1 MAAPGDPPADPPP
14 EGGDGEGEEAGE
26 FPFLKADHPL
36 LARLQKVLFE
46 QISGQHERAQL
57 QLRESEEEARKLVK
71 HREDV
76 GVTLYG
82 AQQQLAKL
90 QLQLEQL
97 HDSVAV
103 VTRGREEAD
112 QGLIDITAKYEEA
125 KKGVDGQLKK
135 LQKAQD
141 ELNQLEITLRQVD
154 EYNTQMRAEIAV
166 TRRATHKAE
175 ENIKGVEKSK
185 VKQDLLIDKINEEI
199 KSLTERK
206 AIYEAQLVAQK
217 QETEAAVAT
226 LTEAAREMEAVEFE
240 KKQLQQQLQSA
251 LRGMMRRDSAL
262 QNVDTAM
269 KELEEGSLA
278 IESEMRGLARS
289 GRHAQEENEK
299 LAGLLTK
306 NENELSY
313 MQTQMQQIH
322 TDRQRLAERYAMLRK
337 SLDSTTGETAKIKTA
352 LKDSQQELQTVEA
365 SIQKVA
371 RSTMELQEHIE
382 EKISQQATVVRS
394 EANTNK
400 SAKKLGSLVQDQEME
415 LQNLQ
420 NEISRVMV
428 DSLNTKAHNQMLKER
443 QETLVKELS
452 EREKLI
458 DQYELEIRKRH
469 NQIEKKQ
476 LYVDRLNRE
485 FDEKRSK
492 QEDDN
497 SGPMEGKI
505 KGLRKQIADKTQECQ
520 DMQKSWITKQTDLL
534 ALQEEIDTT
543 KDHVQDQKN
552 RKLIL
557 QQKHL
562 RTEGGWQGQKKEI
575 SDLRLDVKQLQY
587 EMDKL
592 NTSIASHGKKQDDL
606 TNTNQNMETEFVR
619 KLKEIEQN
627 CLETE
632 NEVDTIKLEKDAMME
647 EIVEAERQV
656 MLWERKIHLEKEMQ
670 EALDPSVGQAETT
683 TMKKE
688 IHRMELR
695 YEQLKRRQDQMI
707 QEMERVIHKRDAIQL
722 KYEPKAQQDP
732 NSGMQIKRQLTSLRS
747 NLKLAMQSAQE
758 TENRTRQREDDL
770 KVVQDNLVQITQETQ
785 DLERSTEE
793 VQLEAAL
800 REVQRASL
808 AARVGHLDRE
818 AAAFEQVL
826 QDGAGIAPT
835 RAEAIRAQV
844 READGMRRRLDE
856 TLNQVADAYPQL
868 DTLFQALRDWQTSA
882 QTLAVA

>member
-1 MAAPGDPPADPPP
+1 MDPPDAPPDSPP
-14 EGGDGEGEEAGE
+14 EGGDGEGEEDGE

-103 VTRGREEAD
+103 VTRSREEAD

-262 QNVDTAM
+262 QNVETAM
-269 KELEEGSLA
+269 KELEEASLA
-278 IESEMRGLARS
+278 VESEMRGLARS

-313 MQTQMQQIH
+313 MQTQMSQIH

-337 SLDSTTGETAKIKTA
+337 SLDSTTGETAKIKAA

-371 RSTMELQEHIE
+371 RSTMELQERIE

-443 QETLVKELS
+443 LDTLTKDLA

-497 SGPMEGKI
+497 MGPMEGKI
-505 KGLRKQIADKTQECQ
+505 KGLRKQIAEKTQECQ

-557 QQKHL
+557 QQKRI
-562 RTEGGWQGQKKEI
+562 RTEGQWEQQKKEI
-575 SDLRLDVKQLQY
+575 VSLRSDVKALQH

-592 NTSIASHGKKQDDL
+592 NSLHATNATKQDQL
-606 TNTNQNMETEFVR
+606 ANTTQTMEAEFVR
-619 KLKEIEQN
+619 KLREIETSCQS
-627 CLETE
+627 LEDE
-632 NEVDTIKLEKDAMME
+632 IEGLKMEKDQTME
-647 EIVEAERQV
+647 EIVESERQI

-707 QEMERVIHKRDAIQL
+707 QEM
-722 KYEPKAQQDP
+722 
-732 NSGMQIKRQLTSLRS
+732 
-747 NLKLAMQSAQE
+747 
-758 TENRTRQREDDL
+758 
-770 KVVQDNLVQITQETQ
+770 
-785 DLERSTEE
+785 
-793 VQLEAAL
+793 
-800 REVQRASL
+800 
-808 AARVGHLDRE
+808 
-818 AAAFEQVL
+818 
-826 QDGAGIAPT
+826 
-835 RAEAIRAQV
+835 
-844 READGMRRRLDE
+844 
-856 TLNQVADAYPQL
+856 
-868 DTLFQALRDWQTSA
+868 
-882 QTLAVA
+882 

>member
-1 MAAPGDPPADPPP
+1 
-14 EGGDGEGEEAGE
+14 
-26 FPFLKADHPL
+26 
-36 LARLQKVLFE
+36 
-46 QISGQHERAQL
+46 
-57 QLRESEEEARKLVK
+57 
-71 HREDV
+71 
-76 GVTLYG
+76 
-82 AQQQLAKL
+82 
-90 QLQLEQL
+90 
-97 HDSVAV
+97 
-103 VTRGREEAD
+103 
-112 QGLIDITAKYEEA
+112 
-125 KKGVDGQLKK
+125 
-135 LQKAQD
+135 
-141 ELNQLEITLRQVD
+141 
-154 EYNTQMRAEIAV
+154 
-166 TRRATHKAE
+166 
-175 ENIKGVEKSK
+175 
-185 VKQDLLIDKINEEI
+185 
-199 KSLTERK
+199 
-206 AIYEAQLVAQK
+206 
-217 QETEAAVAT
+217 
-226 LTEAAREMEAVEFE
+226 
-240 KKQLQQQLQSA
+240 
-251 LRGMMRRDSAL
+251 
-262 QNVDTAM
+262 
-269 KELEEGSLA
+269 
-278 IESEMRGLARS
+278 MRGLSRS
-289 GRHAQEENEK
+289 GRQAQEENEK

-313 MQTQMQQIH
+313 MQTQMSQIH

-371 RSTMELQEHIE
+371 RETMELQEHIE

-505 KGLRKQIADKTQECQ
+505 KGLRKQIADKTQECKE
-520 DMQKSWITKQTDLL
+520 MQKSWITKQTDLL

-619 KLKEIEQN
+619 KLKDIEQN

-632 NEVDTIKLEKDAMME
+632 NEVDTLKLEKDAMME

-683 TMKKE
+683 AMKKE

-707 QEMERVIHKRDAIQL
+707 QEMERVIHKRDTIQL
-722 KYEPKAQQDP
+722 KYEPKASSDP
-732 NSGMQIKRQLTSLRS
+732 NAAMQVKRQVATLRS
-747 NLKLAMQSAQE
+747 NLSLCTQAAQE
-758 TENRTRQREDDL
+758 TEQRTTMKEEEARD
-770 KVVQDNLVQITQETQ
+770 VQQQLEQATLETTE
-785 DLERSTEE
+785 LERSVEE
-793 VQLEAAL
+793 AMLEAAL
-800 REVQRASL
+800 QEVKKARLAGDLSRAAREAQRLEEVAADGTGIPAARAPALRVQVTEVQ
-808 AARVGHLDRE
+808 G
-818 AAAFEQVL
+818 
-826 QDGAGIAPT
+826 
-835 RAEAIRAQV
+835 
-844 READGMRRRLDE
+844 
-856 TLNQVADAYPQL
+856 
-868 DTLFQALRDWQTSA
+868 LRK
-882 QTLAVA
+882 

>member
-1 MAAPGDPPADPPP
+1 M
-14 EGGDGEGEEAGE
+14 
-26 FPFLKADHPL
+26 
-36 LARLQKVLFE
+36 
-46 QISGQHERAQL
+46 
-57 QLRESEEEARKLVK
+57 
-71 HREDV
+71 
-76 GVTLYG
+76 
-82 AQQQLAKL
+82 
-90 QLQLEQL
+90 
-97 HDSVAV
+97 
-103 VTRGREEAD
+103 
-112 QGLIDITAKYEEA
+112 
-125 KKGVDGQLKK
+125 
-135 LQKAQD
+135 
-141 ELNQLEITLRQVD
+141 
-154 EYNTQMRAEIAV
+154 
-166 TRRATHKAE
+166 
-175 ENIKGVEKSK
+175 
-185 VKQDLLIDKINEEI
+185 
-199 KSLTERK
+199 
-206 AIYEAQLVAQK
+206 
-217 QETEAAVAT
+217 
-226 LTEAAREMEAVEFE
+226 
-240 KKQLQQQLQSA
+240 
-251 LRGMMRRDSAL
+251 
-262 QNVDTAM
+262 
-269 KELEEGSLA
+269 
-278 IESEMRGLARS
+278 
-289 GRHAQEENEK
+289 
-299 LAGLLTK
+299 GLLTK

-505 KGLRKQIADKTQECQ
+505 KGLRKQITEKTQECQ

-534 ALQEEIDTT
+534 SLQEEIDTT

-562 RTEGGWQGQKKEI
+562 RTEGGLDGQKKEI

-592 NTSIASHGKKQDDL
+592 NTSIATHGKKQDDL

-619 KLKEIEQN
+619 KLKDIEQN
-627 CLETE
+627 CIETE
-632 NEVDTIKLEKDAMME
+632 HEVDTLKLEKDAMME

-683 TMKKE
+683 MMKKE

-695 YEQLKRRQDQMI
+695 YEQLKRRQEQMI
-707 QEMERVIHKRDAIQL
+707 MEMERAIHKRDAISL
-722 KYEPKAQQDP
+722 KYEPKAKKSKQATTAA
-732 NSGMQIKRQLTSLRS
+732 NLKRQIQSLKS
-747 NLKLAMQSAQE
+747 NLRLCTQSNEECQQKMSQKEAEIGQLQDAIEQAAEE
-758 TENRTRQREDDL
+758 TSR
-770 KVVQDNLVQITQETQ
+770 
-785 DLERSTEE
+785 LERQLGETKAS
-793 VQLEAAL
+793 VQLLTVQKQRNLATLLKNQHAAK
-800 REVQRASL
+800 RYEEIAANAGRQVSGASG
-808 AARVGHLDRE
+808 AAIQ
-818 AAAFEQVL
+818 EQMLLKNKIV
-826 QDGAGIAPT
+826 DMIK
-835 RAEAIRAQV
+835 V
-844 READGMRRRLDE
+844 MH
-856 TLNQVADAYPQL
+856 DAYPQL
-868 DTLFQALRDWQTSA
+868 ELLWNDFYGWLGVSEN
-882 QTLAVA
+882 

>member
-1 MAAPGDPPADPPP
+1 
-14 EGGDGEGEEAGE
+14 
-26 FPFLKADHPL
+26 
-36 LARLQKVLFE
+36 
-46 QISGQHERAQL
+46 
-57 QLRESEEEARKLVK
+57 
-71 HREDV
+71 
-76 GVTLYG
+76 
-82 AQQQLAKL
+82 
-90 QLQLEQL
+90 
-97 HDSVAV
+97 
-103 VTRGREEAD
+103 
-112 QGLIDITAKYEEA
+112 
-125 KKGVDGQLKK
+125 
-135 LQKAQD
+135 
-141 ELNQLEITLRQVD
+141 
-154 EYNTQMRAEIAV
+154 
-166 TRRATHKAE
+166 
-175 ENIKGVEKSK
+175 
-185 VKQDLLIDKINEEI
+185 
-199 KSLTERK
+199 
-206 AIYEAQLVAQK
+206 
-217 QETEAAVAT
+217 
-226 LTEAAREMEAVEFE
+226 
-240 KKQLQQQLQSA
+240 
-251 LRGMMRRDSAL
+251 
-262 QNVDTAM
+262 M
-269 KELEEGSLA
+269 KELEEASLA

-306 NENELSY
+306 NENELTY

-371 RSTMELQEHIE
+371 RETMELNEHIE

-497 SGPMEGKI
+497 TGPMEGKI
-505 KGLRKQIADKTQECQ
+505 KSLRKQIAEKTQECQ
-520 DMQKSWITKQTDLL
+520 DMQKSWIGKQTDLL
-534 ALQEEIDTT
+534 SLQEEIDTT

-562 RTEGGWQGQKKEI
+562 RTEGGLDGQKKEI

-619 KLKEIEQN
+619 KLKDIEQN

-632 NEVDTIKLEKDAMME
+632 NEVDTLKLEKDAMME

-683 TMKKE
+683 MMKKE

-732 NSGMQIKRQLTSLRS
+732 NSGLQIKRQLTSLRS

-770 KVVQDNLVQITQETQ
+770 KVLQDQVAGISQETQ

-793 VQLEAAL
+793 VQLEASL
-800 REVQRASL
+800 REVQRATL
-808 AARVGHLDRE
+808 ASQVGNLDRE
-818 AAAFEQVL
+818 AATFEQVL
-826 QDGAGIAPT
+826 QDGAGIAPG

-856 TLNQVADAYPQL
+856 VINQVADAYPQY
-868 DTLFQALRDWQTSA
+868 DTLFQALRDWQHSSE
-882 QTLAVA
+882 TLVVA

>member
-1 MAAPGDPPADPPP
+1 M
-14 EGGDGEGEEAGE
+14 
-26 FPFLKADHPL
+26 
-36 LARLQKVLFE
+36 
-46 QISGQHERAQL
+46 
-57 QLRESEEEARKLVK
+57 
-71 HREDV
+71 
-76 GVTLYG
+76 
-82 AQQQLAKL
+82 
-90 QLQLEQL
+90 
-97 HDSVAV
+97 
-103 VTRGREEAD
+103 
-112 QGLIDITAKYEEA
+112 
-125 KKGVDGQLKK
+125 
-135 LQKAQD
+135 
-141 ELNQLEITLRQVD
+141 
-154 EYNTQMRAEIAV
+154 
-166 TRRATHKAE
+166 
-175 ENIKGVEKSK
+175 
-185 VKQDLLIDKINEEI
+185 
-199 KSLTERK
+199 
-206 AIYEAQLVAQK
+206 
-217 QETEAAVAT
+217 

-269 KELEEGSLA
+269 KELEEASLA

-306 NENELSY
+306 NENELTY
-313 MQTQMQQIH
+313 MQTQMSQIH

-337 SLDSTTGETAKIKTA
+337 SLDSTTGETSKIKTA
-352 LKDSQQELQTVEA
+352 LKDSQQELQTVES

-371 RSTMELQEHIE
+371 RETMELQEHIE

-443 QETLVKELS
+443 LETLSADLTD
-452 EREKLI
+452 REKLI
-458 DQYELEIRKRH
+458 DQYEMEIRKRH

-497 SGPMEGKI
+497 TGPMEGKI
-505 KGLRKQIADKTQECQ
+505 KGLRKQIAEKTQDCQ

-534 ALQEEIDTT
+534 SLQEEIDTT

-562 RTEGGWQGQKKEI
+562 RTEGGWEGQKKEI
-575 SDLRLDVKQLQY
+575 NDLRLDVKQLQY

-592 NTSIASHGKKQDDL
+592 NTSIATHGKKQDDL
-606 TNTNQNMETEFVR
+606 SNTNQNMETEFVR
-619 KLKEIEQN
+619 KLKDIEQN

-632 NEVDTIKLEKDAMME
+632 NEVDTLKLEKDAMME

-683 TMKKE
+683 AMKKE

-695 YEQLKRRQDQMI
+695 YEQLKRMQDQMI
-707 QEMERVIHKRDAIQL
+707 QEMERVIHK
-722 KYEPKAQQDP
+722 
-732 NSGMQIKRQLTSLRS
+732 
-747 NLKLAMQSAQE
+747 
-758 TENRTRQREDDL
+758 
-770 KVVQDNLVQITQETQ
+770 
-785 DLERSTEE
+785 
-793 VQLEAAL
+793 
-800 REVQRASL
+800 
-808 AARVGHLDRE
+808 
-818 AAAFEQVL
+818 
-826 QDGAGIAPT
+826 
-835 RAEAIRAQV
+835 
-844 READGMRRRLDE
+844 
-856 TLNQVADAYPQL
+856 
-868 DTLFQALRDWQTSA
+868 
-882 QTLAVA
+882 

>member
-1 MAAPGDPPADPPP
+1 MDPPGDPPADPPP
-14 EGGDGEGEEAGE
+14 DGEAEEEGD

-57 QLRESEEEARKLVK
+57 QLRECEEEARKLVK

-103 VTRGREEAD
+103 VTRSREEAD
-112 QGLIDITAKYEEA
+112 QGLIDITAKYDDA
-125 KKGVDGQLKK
+125 KKGVDSQLKK

-175 ENIKGVEKSK
+175 ENIKNIEK
-185 VKQDLLIDKINEEI
+185 VKVRQDLLIDKMNEEI
-199 KSLTERK
+199 KRLTEQK
-206 AIYEAQLVAQK
+206 AVYDAQLVAQK

-240 KKQLQQQLQSA
+240 KRQLQQQLQSA

-269 KELEEGSLA
+269 KELEEASLA

-371 RSTMELQEHIE
+371 RETMELQEHIE

-420 NEISRVMV
+420 NEISRVKGARRPQGV
-428 DSLNTKAHNQMLKER
+428 SW
-443 QETLVKELS
+443 S
-452 EREKLI
+452 EKMRCQGFQFLREKRWL
-458 DQYELEIRKRH
+458 
-469 NQIEKKQ
+469 
-476 LYVDRLNRE
+476 
-485 FDEKRSK
+485 
-492 QEDDN
+492 
-497 SGPMEGKI
+497 P
-505 KGLRKQIADKTQECQ
+505 
-520 DMQKSWITKQTDLL
+520 L
-534 ALQEEIDTT
+534 A
-543 KDHVQDQKN
+543 
-552 RKLIL
+552 
-557 QQKHL
+557 
-562 RTEGGWQGQKKEI
+562 G
-575 SDLRLDVKQLQY
+575 
-587 EMDKL
+587 
-592 NTSIASHGKKQDDL
+592 
-606 TNTNQNMETEFVR
+606 
-619 KLKEIEQN
+619 
-627 CLETE
+627 
-632 NEVDTIKLEKDAMME
+632 
-647 EIVEAERQV
+647 
-656 MLWERKIHLEKEMQ
+656 
-670 EALDPSVGQAETT
+670 
-683 TMKKE
+683 
-688 IHRMELR
+688 
-695 YEQLKRRQDQMI
+695 
-707 QEMERVIHKRDAIQL
+707 
-722 KYEPKAQQDP
+722 
-732 NSGMQIKRQLTSLRS
+732 
-747 NLKLAMQSAQE
+747 
-758 TENRTRQREDDL
+758 
-770 KVVQDNLVQITQETQ
+770 
-785 DLERSTEE
+785 
-793 VQLEAAL
+793 
-800 REVQRASL
+800 
-808 AARVGHLDRE
+808 
-818 AAAFEQVL
+818 
-826 QDGAGIAPT
+826 
-835 RAEAIRAQV
+835 
-844 READGMRRRLDE
+844 
-856 TLNQVADAYPQL
+856 
-868 DTLFQALRDWQTSA
+868 
-882 QTLAVA
+882 

>member
-1 MAAPGDPPADPPP
+1 MDPPDAPPADHAP
-14 EGGDGEGEEAGE
+14 DEGEAEEEGE

-57 QLRESEEEARKLVK
+57 QLRECEEEARKLVK

-103 VTRGREEAD
+103 VTRSREEAD
-112 QGLIDITAKYEEA
+112 QGLIDITAKYDDA
-125 KKGVDGQLKK
+125 KKGVDSQLKK
-135 LQKAQD
+135 LQKVQD

-269 KELEEGSLA
+269 KELEEASLA

-313 MQTQMQQIH
+313 MQTQMSQIH

-337 SLDSTTGETAKIKTA
+337 SLDSTTGETGKIKAA

-371 RSTMELQEHIE
+371 RETMELQEHIE

-485 FDEKRSK
+485 YDEKRSK
-492 QEDDN
+492 QDDGGWDGN
-497 SGPMEGKI
+497 PLEGKI
-505 KGLRKQIADKTQECQ
+505 KQLKKQLAEKSQECQ
-520 DMQKSWITKQTDLL
+520 DMQKGWIGKQTDLL
-534 ALQEEIDTT
+534 ALQEEIDGAQ
-543 KDHVQDQKN
+543 DHVQDQKN

-557 QQKHL
+557 TQKRI
-562 RTEGGWQGQKKEI
+562 RTEAGWDGQKKEI
-575 SDLRLDVKQLQY
+575 TELRLDVKHLQH
-587 EMDKL
+587 EMDNL
-592 NTSIASHGKKQDDL
+592 NSMAA
-606 TNTNQNMETEFVR
+606 TNLKRHDMLQNTTQTMETEFVR
-619 KLKEIEQN
+619 KLKEIEEN
-627 CLETE
+627 CIGME
-632 NEVDTIKLEKDAMME
+632 NEINILKDERGAMME
-647 EIVEAERQV
+647 EIVESEGQV
-656 MLWERKIHLEKEMQ
+656 MRWER
-670 EALDPSVGQAETT
+670 
-683 TMKKE
+683 
-688 IHRMELR
+688 
-695 YEQLKRRQDQMI
+695 
-707 QEMERVIHKRDAIQL
+707 ER
-722 KYEPKAQQDP
+722 
-732 NSGMQIKRQLTSLRS
+732 
-747 NLKLAMQSAQE
+747 
-758 TENRTRQREDDL
+758 
-770 KVVQDNLVQITQETQ
+770 
-785 DLERSTEE
+785 
-793 VQLEAAL
+793 
-800 REVQRASL
+800 
-808 AARVGHLDRE
+808 
-818 AAAFEQVL
+818 
-826 QDGAGIAPT
+826 
-835 RAEAIRAQV
+835 
-844 READGMRRRLDE
+844 
-856 TLNQVADAYPQL
+856 
-868 DTLFQALRDWQTSA
+868 
-882 QTLAVA
+882 

>member
-1 MAAPGDPPADPPP
+1 MDPPDAPPGDPPP
-14 EGGDGEGEEAGE
+14 EGGEAEEEGE

-36 LARLQKVLFE
+36 LARLQKVLYE
-46 QISGQHERAQL
+46 QIAGQHERAQL
-57 QLRESEEEARKLVK
+57 QLRECEEEARKLVK

-112 QGLIDITAKYEEA
+112 QGLIDITATYDEA
-125 KKGVDGQLKK
+125 KKGVDSQLKK

-199 KSLTERK
+199 KTLTERK

-217 QETEAAVAT
+217 QETEAAVST

-269 KELEEGSLA
+269 NELEEQSLA

-313 MQTQMQQIH
+313 MQTQMSQIH

-371 RSTMELQEHIE
+371 RETMELNEHIE

-443 QETLVKELS
+443 LETLTKDLA

-497 SGPMEGKI
+497 TGPMEGKI
-505 KGLRKQIADKTQECQ
+505 KSLRKQIAEKTQECQ

-562 RTEGGWQGQKKEI
+562 RTEGGWEGQKKEI
-575 SDLRLDVKQLQY
+575 TDLRLDVKQLQY

-619 KLKEIEQN
+619 KLKDIEQN

-632 NEVDTIKLEKDAMME
+632 NEVDTLKLEKDAMME

-683 TMKKE
+683 MMKKE

-732 NSGMQIKRQLTSLRS
+732 NSGLQLKRQLTSLRS

-770 KVVQDNLVQITQETQ
+770 KVLQDNVVQITQETQ

-808 AARVGHLDRE
+808 ATQVGHLDRE
-818 AAAFEQVL
+818 AATFEQVL
-826 QDGAGIAPT
+826 QEGQGIPAA

-856 TLNQVADAYPQL
+856 ALNQVADAYPQL
-868 DTLFQALRDWQTSA
+868 DTLFQALRDWQHSA
-882 QTLAVA
+882 ETLVVA

>member
-505 KGLRKQIADKTQECQ
+505 KGLRKQIAEKTQECQ

-722 KYEPKAQQDP
+722 KYEPKAQQIRTP
-732 NSGMQIKRQLTSLRS
+732 ECRS
-747 NLKLAMQSAQE
+747 SASS
-758 TENRTRQREDDL
+758 R
-770 KVVQDNLVQITQETQ
+770 
-785 DLERSTEE
+785 
-793 VQLEAAL
+793 
-800 REVQRASL
+800 
-808 AARVGHLDRE
+808 
-818 AAAFEQVL
+818 AFEV
-826 QDGAGIAPT
+826 I
-835 RAEAIRAQV
+835 
-844 READGMRRRLDE
+844 
-856 TLNQVADAYPQL
+856 
-868 DTLFQALRDWQTSA
+868 
-882 QTLAVA
+882 

>member
-1 MAAPGDPPADPPP
+1 
-14 EGGDGEGEEAGE
+14 
-26 FPFLKADHPL
+26 
-36 LARLQKVLFE
+36 
-46 QISGQHERAQL
+46 
-57 QLRESEEEARKLVK
+57 
-71 HREDV
+71 
-76 GVTLYG
+76 
-82 AQQQLAKL
+82 
-90 QLQLEQL
+90 
-97 HDSVAV
+97 
-103 VTRGREEAD
+103 
-112 QGLIDITAKYEEA
+112 
-125 KKGVDGQLKK
+125 
-135 LQKAQD
+135 
-141 ELNQLEITLRQVD
+141 
-154 EYNTQMRAEIAV
+154 
-166 TRRATHKAE
+166 
-175 ENIKGVEKSK
+175 
-185 VKQDLLIDKINEEI
+185 
-199 KSLTERK
+199 
-206 AIYEAQLVAQK
+206 
-217 QETEAAVAT
+217 
-226 LTEAAREMEAVEFE
+226 
-240 KKQLQQQLQSA
+240 
-251 LRGMMRRDSAL
+251 
-262 QNVDTAM
+262 
-269 KELEEGSLA
+269 
-278 IESEMRGLARS
+278 MRGLSRS
-289 GRHAQEENEK
+289 GRQAQEENEK

-313 MQTQMQQIH
+313 MQTQMAQIH

-337 SLDSTTGETAKIKTA
+337 SLDSTTGETSKIKTA

-371 RSTMELQEHIE
+371 RETMELQEHIE

-497 SGPMEGKI
+497 TGPMEGKI
-505 KGLRKQIADKTQECQ
+505 KGLRKQIAEKTQECQ

-534 ALQEEIDTT
+534 SLQEEIDTT

-562 RTEGGWQGQKKEI
+562 RTEGGLDGQKKEI
-575 SDLRLDVKQLQY
+575 TDLRLDVKQLQY
-587 EMDKL
+587 QMDKL

-606 TNTNQNMETEFVR
+606 TNTNQNMETE
-619 KLKEIEQN
+619 
-627 CLETE
+627 
-632 NEVDTIKLEKDAMME
+632 NEVDTLKLEKDAMME

-683 TMKKE
+683 AMKKE

-732 NSGMQIKRQLTSLRS
+732 NSGMQIKRQL
-747 NLKLAMQSAQE
+747 
-758 TENRTRQREDDL
+758 
-770 KVVQDNLVQITQETQ
+770 
-785 DLERSTEE
+785 
-793 VQLEAAL
+793 
-800 REVQRASL
+800 
-808 AARVGHLDRE
+808 
-818 AAAFEQVL
+818 
-826 QDGAGIAPT
+826 
-835 RAEAIRAQV
+835 
-844 READGMRRRLDE
+844 
-856 TLNQVADAYPQL
+856 
-868 DTLFQALRDWQTSA
+868 
-882 QTLAVA
+882 

>member
-1 MAAPGDPPADPPP
+1 MDPPDAPPDSPP
-14 EGGDGEGEEAGE
+14 EGGDGEGEEDGE

-57 QLRESEEEARKLVK
+57 QLRECEEEARKLVK

-175 ENIKGVEKSK
+175 ENIKDIEKTK
-185 VKQDLLIDKINEEI
+185 VRQDLLIDKINEEI
-199 KSLTERK
+199 KRLTEQK
-206 AIYEAQLVAQK
+206 AVFEAQLLAQK

-240 KKQLQQQLQSA
+240 KKQLAQQLQSA

-262 QNVDTAM
+262 QNVDQAM
-269 KELEEGSLA
+269 RELEEAELGV
-278 IESEMRGLARS
+278 ESELRGLGRS
-289 GRHAQEENEK
+289 GRTAQEANEK
-299 LAGLLTK
+299 LAGLLAK
-306 NENELSY
+306 NEHDMSH
-313 MQTQMQQIH
+313 MQSQMTQIH
-322 TDRQRLAERYAMLRK
+322 TDRQRLAEQYAMLRK
-337 SLDSTTGETAKIKTA
+337 SLDHTTGETGKIKTG
-352 LKDSQQELQTVEA
+352 LKETSHELNQVEQQ
-365 SIQKVA
+365 IQKVA
-371 RSTMELQEHIE
+371 RDTMALQDHIE
-382 EKISQQATVVRS
+382 ERMSQQSTIKRS

-400 SAKKLGSLVQDQEME
+400 STKKLSELLSDQEME
-415 LQNLQ
+415 MQNLQ

-443 QETLVKELS
+443 LETLSADLGD
-452 EREKLI
+452 REKLI

-485 FDEKRSK
+485 YDEKRSK

-497 SGPMEGKI
+497 TGPLEGKI
-505 KGLRKQIADKTQECQ
+505 KQLKKQLAEKSQECQ
-520 DMQKSWITKQTDLL
+520 DMQKSWIGKQTDLL

-557 QQKHL
+557 QQKRI
-562 RTEGGWQGQKKEI
+562 RTEGGWEGQKKEI
-575 SDLRLDVKQLQY
+575 
-587 EMDKL
+587 
-592 NTSIASHGKKQDDL
+592 
-606 TNTNQNMETEFVR
+606 TE
-619 KLKEIEQN
+619 
-627 CLETE
+627 
-632 NEVDTIKLEKDAMME
+632 
-647 EIVEAERQV
+647 
-656 MLWERKIHLEKEMQ
+656 
-670 EALDPSVGQAETT
+670 P
-683 TMKKE
+683 
-688 IHRMELR
+688 
-695 YEQLKRRQDQMI
+695 
-707 QEMERVIHKRDAIQL
+707 
-722 KYEPKAQQDP
+722 
-732 NSGMQIKRQLTSLRS
+732 
-747 NLKLAMQSAQE
+747 
-758 TENRTRQREDDL
+758 
-770 KVVQDNLVQITQETQ
+770 
-785 DLERSTEE
+785 
-793 VQLEAAL
+793 
-800 REVQRASL
+800 
-808 AARVGHLDRE
+808 
-818 AAAFEQVL
+818 
-826 QDGAGIAPT
+826 
-835 RAEAIRAQV
+835 
-844 READGMRRRLDE
+844 
-856 TLNQVADAYPQL
+856 
-868 DTLFQALRDWQTSA
+868 
-882 QTLAVA
+882 

>member
-1 MAAPGDPPADPPP
+1 M
-14 EGGDGEGEEAGE
+14 
-26 FPFLKADHPL
+26 
-36 LARLQKVLFE
+36 
-46 QISGQHERAQL
+46 
-57 QLRESEEEARKLVK
+57 
-71 HREDV
+71 
-76 GVTLYG
+76 
-82 AQQQLAKL
+82 
-90 QLQLEQL
+90 
-97 HDSVAV
+97 
-103 VTRGREEAD
+103 
-112 QGLIDITAKYEEA
+112 
-125 KKGVDGQLKK
+125 
-135 LQKAQD
+135 
-141 ELNQLEITLRQVD
+141 
-154 EYNTQMRAEIAV
+154 
-166 TRRATHKAE
+166 
-175 ENIKGVEKSK
+175 
-185 VKQDLLIDKINEEI
+185 
-199 KSLTERK
+199 
-206 AIYEAQLVAQK
+206 
-217 QETEAAVAT
+217 
-226 LTEAAREMEAVEFE
+226 
-240 KKQLQQQLQSA
+240 
-251 LRGMMRRDSAL
+251 
-262 QNVDTAM
+262 
-269 KELEEGSLA
+269 
-278 IESEMRGLARS
+278 
-289 GRHAQEENEK
+289 
-299 LAGLLTK
+299 
-306 NENELSY
+306 
-313 MQTQMQQIH
+313 
-322 TDRQRLAERYAMLRK
+322 
-337 SLDSTTGETAKIKTA
+337 
-352 LKDSQQELQTVEA
+352 SQQSTV
-365 SIQKVA
+365 K
-371 RSTMELQEHIE
+371 
-382 EKISQQATVVRS
+382 RS

-400 SAKKLGSLVQDQEME
+400 STKKLSELVQDQDMEM
-415 LQNLQ
+415 QNLQ
-420 NEISRVMV
+420 NEISRVKV
-428 DSLNTKAHNQMLKER
+428 DALNTKAHNQMLKER
-443 QETLVKELS
+443 LETLSADLTD
-452 EREKLI
+452 REKLI
-458 DQYELEIRKRH
+458 DQYEMEIRKRH

-505 KGLRKQIADKTQECQ
+505 KGLRKQIAEKTQECQ

-606 TNTNQNMETEFVR
+606 ANTNQNMETEFVR
-619 KLKEIEQN
+619 KLKDIEQN

-632 NEVDTIKLEKDAMME
+632 NEVDTLKTEKDMMME

-683 TMKKE
+683 MMKKE

-770 KVVQDNLVQITQETQ
+770 KVLQDNVVQITQETQ
-785 DLERSTEE
+785 DIERSTEE
-793 VQLEAAL
+793 AQLEASL

-808 AARVGHLDRE
+808 ATRVSHLDRE

-856 TLNQVADAYPQL
+856 TLNQ
-868 DTLFQALRDWQTSA
+868 
-882 QTLAVA
+882 

>member
-1 MAAPGDPPADPPP
+1 MDPPEDPIDEPG
-14 EGGDGEGEEAGE
+14 EGGDEEGDA
-26 FPFLKADHPL
+26 PFLKADHPL
-36 LARLQKVLFE
+36 LARVQKVLYE
-46 QISGQHERAQL
+46 QISGQHERAHL
-57 QLRESEEEARKLVK
+57 QLRECEEEARKLVL

-97 HDSVAV
+97 HDTVAA
-103 VTRGREEAD
+103 VTRSKEEAD
-112 QGLIDITAKYEEA
+112 ANLIDVSAKYESA
-125 KKGVDGQLKK
+125 KGGVDGQLKK

-154 EYNTQMRAEIAV
+154 EYNDQMRAEISV

-175 ENIKGVEKSK
+175 ENIKNVEKSK

-199 KSLTERK
+199 KNLTERK

-262 QNVDTAM
+262 QNVETAM
-269 KELEEGSLA
+269 RELEEGELG
-278 IESEMRGLARS
+278 IDSEMRGLARS
-289 GRHAQEENEK
+289 GRLAQEENEK
-299 LAGLLTK
+299 LAGLLAK

-313 MQTQMQQIH
+313 MQSQMTQIH

-337 SLDSTTGETAKIKTA
+337 SLDSTTGDTGKIKAA
-352 LKDSQQELQTVEA
+352 LKDAMQELQIVEQNV
-365 SIQKVA
+365 QKVA
-371 RSTMELQEHIE
+371 RETMALTETIE
-382 EKISQQATVVRS
+382 DAVSQQSTVVRS

-400 SAKKLGSLVQDQEME
+400 SAKKLGRLVADQEME

-443 QETLVKELS
+443 LETLTKDLG

-485 FDEKRSK
+485 YDEKRSK

-497 SGPMEGKI
+497 TGPMEGKI
-505 KGLRKQIADKTQECQ
+505 KGLRKQITDKAQECA
-520 DMQKSWITKQTDLL
+520 DMQKGWIGKQTDLL
-534 ALQEEIDTT
+534 TLQEEIDTT

-557 QQKHL
+557 QQKRI
-562 RTEGGWQGQKKEI
+562 RTEGGWEGQKKEI
-575 SDLRLDVKQLQY
+575 SDLRLDVKHLQY

-592 NTSIASHGKKQDDL
+592 NVSLAKHAKEQEQLS
-606 TNTNQNMETEFVR
+606 NANQTMETEFVR

-627 CLETE
+627 CIQTE
-632 NEVDTIKLEKDAMME
+632 NEVDTLRLEKEAMLE
-647 EIVEAERQV
+647 EIVESERQV

-670 EALDPSVGQAETT
+670 QALDPSIGQAETT
-683 TMKKE
+683 AMRKE

-722 KYEPKAQQDP
+722 KYEPAAQKDP
-732 NSGMQIKRQLTSLRS
+732 NSGLQLKRQLTSLRS
-747 NLKLAMQSAQE
+747 NLKLCMQAAQE
-758 TENRTRQREDDL
+758 TESHMRQREVEL
-770 KVVQDNLVQITQETQ
+770 KDVQEAVERASQETQ
-785 DLERSTEE
+785 QLERSVEQTQLDRAERAANRERVAVDVGRLSDEATRYEE
-793 VQLEAAL
+793 VLQTGVGIPAA
-800 REVQRASL
+800 
-808 AARVGHLDRE
+808 
-818 AAAFEQVL
+818 
-826 QDGAGIAPT
+826 
-835 RAEAIRAQV
+835 RAEALQAQV
-844 READGMRRRLDE
+844 REVLGQRQRLQDV
-856 TLNQVADAYPQL
+856 LNEVSDAYPAL
-868 DTLFQALRDWQTSA
+868 EPLFAIYKDWHASTA
-882 QTLAVA
+882 NLVPAI

>member
-1 MAAPGDPPADPPP
+1 
-14 EGGDGEGEEAGE
+14 
-26 FPFLKADHPL
+26 
-36 LARLQKVLFE
+36 
-46 QISGQHERAQL
+46 
-57 QLRESEEEARKLVK
+57 
-71 HREDV
+71 
-76 GVTLYG
+76 
-82 AQQQLAKL
+82 
-90 QLQLEQL
+90 
-97 HDSVAV
+97 
-103 VTRGREEAD
+103 
-112 QGLIDITAKYEEA
+112 
-125 KKGVDGQLKK
+125 
-135 LQKAQD
+135 
-141 ELNQLEITLRQVD
+141 
-154 EYNTQMRAEIAV
+154 
-166 TRRATHKAE
+166 
-175 ENIKGVEKSK
+175 
-185 VKQDLLIDKINEEI
+185 
-199 KSLTERK
+199 
-206 AIYEAQLVAQK
+206 
-217 QETEAAVAT
+217 

-269 KELEEGSLA
+269 KELEEQSLA

-313 MQTQMQQIH
+313 MQTQMSQIH

-371 RSTMELQEHIE
+371 RETMELNEHIE

-443 QETLVKELS
+443 LETLTKDLA

-497 SGPMEGKI
+497 TGPMEGKI
-505 KGLRKQIADKTQECQ
+505 KSLRKQIAEKTQECQ

-562 RTEGGWQGQKKEI
+562 RTEGGWEGQKKEI
-575 SDLRLDVKQLQY
+575 TDLRLDVKQLQY

-619 KLKEIEQN
+619 KLKDIEQN

-632 NEVDTIKLEKDAMME
+632 NEVDTLKLEKDAMME

-683 TMKKE
+683 MMKKE

-732 NSGMQIKRQLTSLRS
+732 NSGLQLKRQLTSLRS

-770 KVVQDNLVQITQETQ
+770 KVLQDNVVQITQETQ

-808 AARVGHLDRE
+808 ATQVGHLDRE
-818 AAAFEQVL
+818 AATFEQVL
-826 QDGAGIAPT
+826 QEGQGIPAA

-856 TLNQVADAYPQL
+856 ALNQVADAYPQL
-868 DTLFQALRDWQTSA
+868 DTLFQALRDWQHSA
-882 QTLAVA
+882 ETLVVA